1 MKTNKILSRIIKD
14 IMKCIKKNQCSVSPH
29 THRFYIVDIILN
41 MSGYG
46 NLGQLTSFLD
56 YVIIFF
62 LELNMNE
69 KVFGE
74 KEKASKRNID
84 RKWCSKWMPRTVQL
98 VNSPCVGRAVSVTRA
113 TNVGQCPVPQCN
125 LIMSYVLFLY
135 TKYKF
140 FLFFLLHLILFS
152 NNWYYSDIL
161 PPNFSC

>member
-84 RKWCSKWMPRTVQL
+84 RSKYSTPTPRVYHFNDIKT
-98 VNSPCVGRAVSVTRA
+98 
-113 TNVGQCPVPQCN
+113 PVRQYNQRIKKNCE
-125 LIMSYVLFLY
+125 S
-135 TKYKF
+135 
-140 FLFFLLHLILFS
+140 IL
-152 NNWYYSDIL
+152 
-161 PPNFSC
+161 